1 MVEEVDP
8 RSLTGG
14 PQLLKWLSHIHVP
27 YRRLEAAIA
36 AAESCKAS
44 VKTRGEEDEQ
54 PSSSN
59 KTRE

>member
-1 MVEEVDP
+1 MGGGRVDP
-8 RSLTGG
+8 RMYSLTGVT
-14 PQLLKWLSHIHVP
+14 WLSHIHVP

-44 VKTRGEEDEQ
+44 VKTRGGKDEQ